1 MVEGHML
8 LCLTSQGFFSVN
20 FLANLKL
27 YNGRTSGI
35 FFKSD
40 VFWLCNICIIIRK
53 TFGRIKQGFCKN
65 GVEVL

>member
-1 MVEGHML
+1 MDYVV
-8 LCLTSQGFFSVN
+8 LCLTSQVFFSVN

-53 TFGRIKQGFCKN
+53 PFERIKQGFCKN
-65 GVEVL
+65 GVEAL

>member
-1 MVEGHML
+1 MALDYML
-8 LCLTSQGFFSVN
+8 LCLASQGFFSVN
-20 FLANLKL
+20 YLANLKL

-35 FFKSD
+35 YFKSD

-65 GVEVL
+65 GAEAL